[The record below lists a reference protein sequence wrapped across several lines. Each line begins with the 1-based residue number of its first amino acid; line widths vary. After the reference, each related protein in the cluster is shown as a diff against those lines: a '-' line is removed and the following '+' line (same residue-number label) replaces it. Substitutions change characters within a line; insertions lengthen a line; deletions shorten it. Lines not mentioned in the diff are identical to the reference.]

1 MRDDDQIIRDVEKI
15 PEQTH
20 REGRMAIRER
30 ELGLVPFSGEP
41 AVVGAVREARIRI
54 MGELSAEWRR
64 TYADLS
70 AVVKPGLLRD
80 LARKDAEFWFQHRDS
95 TPEEAF
101 LSALFELEPIEGD
114 SPLTADARKTRYRI
128 MRELSANREQMYA
141 YQAAVMKPGLLR
153 NLARKDAEF
162 WFQHRDSTPEEALLP
177 ELREGRIAIL
187 EQELELAPLSGE
199 PAIIASARETRC
211 RIMRELSA
219 DWRRM
224 YVYRSVIIK
233 PYLLYDLKRKDAE
246 FWFQHRDS
254 TPKEAFLSELFELEP
269 IEGDSPLMADARLA
283 RYRLLWDALH
293 LRLKEEKKASA
304 TDALNRQ
311 ELGRMK
317 RMAEKK
323 NHEAVKMTAQVLSQQ
338 SAQFWYEHMNFS
350 ADELVKLHF
359 PNIQD
364 WQTPSERASNI
375 RHCFVLLTI
384 GAAASFGAVWQFFS
398 AGKAAEGY
406 LCAIAMS
413 LLAFAMFVAAF
424 SIFSEIRRNPS
435 GKGLYRKSQE

>member
-30 ELGLVPFSGEP
+30 ELGLAPLSGEP

-54 MGELSAEWRR
+54 MGELSVDWRQ

-70 AVVKPGLLRD
+70 AVTKPGLLRD
-80 LARKDAEFWFQHRDS
+80 LARKDAEFWYQHRDS

-101 LSALFELEPIEGD
+101 LSALFELEPIGGD

-128 MRELSANREQMYA
+128 MRELSADREQMYA
-141 YQAAVMKPGLLR
+141 YQAAVMKPGLLDA
-153 NLARKDAEF
+153 LKRKGAEF

-177 ELREGRIAIL
+177 ELREGRMAIL
-187 EQELELAPLSGE
+187 EQELDLAPLSGE

-211 RIMRELSA
+211 RIMRELPA
-219 DWRRM
+219 DWEEM
-224 YVYRSVIIK
+224 YAYRSSIMK
-233 PYLLYDLKRKDAE
+233 PDLLDALKRKDAE

-254 TPKEAFLSELFELEP
+254 TPEETFLSELFELEP
-269 IEGDSPLMADARLA
+269 IGGDSPLMADARSA
-283 RYRLLWDALH
+283 RYRLLGELLELQW
-293 LRLKEEKKASA
+293 LKTGAV
-304 TDALNRQ
+304 Q
-311 ELGRMK
+311 
-317 RMAEKK
+317 MAG
-323 NHEAVKMTAQVLSQQ
+323 QILSQQ

-375 RHCFVLLTI
+375 KYGFALLTI
-384 GAAASFGAVWQFFS
+384 AAAAFFGAVWKFFS
-398 AGKAAEGY
+398 AGKPWKAT
-406 LCAIAMS
+406 
-413 LLAFAMFVAAF
+413 FA
-424 SIFSEIRRNPS
+424 R
-435 GKGLYRKSQE
+435 